1 MSLRW
6 LGRGNCTRGGMRR
19 AGLTWAVWMISTVI
33 GMGCLCAGASAFAQ
47 VATRTQIVDGL
58 EFSGKVMSRSFT
70 ANVTDVAGEPVS
82 GGTVT
87 FESGHG
93 SIGSAIVENGQ
104 ATIRVSNLPPATTAV
119 TAVYNGDEA
128 HAASTASL
136 QATADATSTLPDFSL
151 TATPTSVTVN
161 PGDYAT
167 INIVITPLNGFS
179 ETVTLSCSG
188 VPSAASCIFSPET
201 TTPLNG
207 AVATSNLQIQTQAA
221 SGTAASLRAPGQ
233 HAGGSRVA
241 YAVVLPGLLAL
252 AGLGALRRRSGL
264 GVIRVIGLV
273 ALLAAG
279 SIGLSSCSARYGY
292 LHKPPAANPG
302 ISVGTYNITLAAYA
316 SNGSSITSH
325 TLNLTLIVK

>member
-1 MSLRW
+1 
-6 LGRGNCTRGGMRR
+6 
-19 AGLTWAVWMISTVI
+19 
-33 GMGCLCAGASAFAQ
+33 MGTACLCAGASAFGQ
-47 VATRTQIVDGL
+47 VATRTQIVDGR
-58 EFSGKVMSRSFT
+58 EFSGNVAFRNFT
-70 ANVTDVAGEPVS
+70 ASVTDVAGEPVS

-93 SIGSAIVENGQ
+93 SIGSAVVENGQ
-104 ATIRVSNLPPATTAV
+104 ATIRVSELPPATTKV

-136 QATADATSTLPDFSL
+136 QATPDATSALPDFSV

-179 ETVTLSCSG
+179 EMVTLSCSG
-188 VPSAASCIFSPET
+188 VPSAASCVFSPVT
-201 TTPLNG
+201 ATPVNG
-207 AVATSNLQIQTQAA
+207 AVATSTLQIQTQAA

-233 HAGGSRVA
+233 DADRSRIA

-252 AGLGALRRRSGL
+252 VGLGALRRRSGL
-264 GVIRVIGLV
+264 GVIRVIGFA

-279 SIGLSSCSARYGY
+279 SMGLSSCAARYNY
-292 LHKPPAANPG
+292 LHKPPAGNPG
-302 ISVGTYNITLAAYA
+302 IGAGTYNITLAAYA
-316 SNGSSITSH
+316 SNGTSVTSH